1 MNDPNVRRSQL
12 AASPIRPDTAGR
24 TAPAGLAAQPPAQPR
39 PQAAGRDTYADRACA
54 RAELDQARQEGQV
67 AVARGALRMIV
78 ETTEYVSDR
87 GTQLS
92 SNVAEGMKA
101 AETLG
106 AVSRQIRM
114 LSGNTSL
121 EASRLGGN
129 ATVAEIAR
137 QMRLLSQQVSALS
150 DHLLTCLRSQG
161 VALSE
166 LSGAIDAVLA
176 DATATQALL
185 ERGLTTDYDSG
196 MASLLGLLQSVPE
209 SAAAME
215 RPTDG

>member
-12 AASPIRPDTAGR
+12 AARPIRPDTV
-24 TAPAGLAAQPPAQPR
+24 AQ
-39 PQAAGRDTYADRACA
+39 DTYADRACA
-54 RAELDQARQEGQV
+54 RVELDQARQEGQV
-67 AVARGALRMIV
+67 AVARGALRLIL

-87 GTQLS
+87 GTHLS
-92 SNVAEGMKA
+92 GHVAEGLKA

-150 DHLLTCLRSQG
+150 EHLLTCLRSQG
-161 VALSE
+161 VALRE

-185 ERGLTTDYDSG
+185 ERGLITDNAAADG
-196 MASLLGLLQSVPE
+196 RMGLLQSVPE
-209 SAAAME
+209 SAAVME
-215 RPTDG
+215 RPVDG

>member
-1 MNDPNVRRSQL
+1 MNDLNVRRSQS
-12 AASPIRPDTAGR
+12 ATRSIGP
-24 TAPAGLAAQPPAQPR
+24 
-39 PQAAGRDTYADRACA
+39 AAGRDTSAARACA
-54 RAELDQARQEGQV
+54 RVERDQAQQEGQV
-67 AVARGALRMIV
+67 AVARGALRMIL

-87 GTQLS
+87 GTHLS
-92 SNVAEGMKA
+92 SHAAEGLKA

-106 AVSRQIRM
+106 AVARQIRM

-150 DHLLTCLRSQG
+150 EHLLTCLRSQG

-176 DATATQALL
+176 DAAATQALL
-185 ERGLTTDYDSG
+185 ERGLTTDYDGG

-215 RPTDG
+215 RPVDG

>member
-1 MNDPNVRRSQL
+1 MNDLNVRRSPS
-12 AASPIRPDTAGR
+12 AARPIGP
-24 TAPAGLAAQPPAQPR
+24 
-39 PQAAGRDTYADRACA
+39 AAGRDTSAARACA
-54 RAELDQARQEGQV
+54 RVERDQARQEGQV
-67 AVARGALRMIV
+67 AVARGALRLIL

-87 GTQLS
+87 STHLS
-92 SNVAEGMKA
+92 SHVAEGLKA

-150 DHLLTCLRSQG
+150 EHLLTCLRSQG

-185 ERGLTTDYDSG
+185 ERGLTTDHDG
-196 MASLLGLLQSVPE
+196 GTASLLGLLQSVPE

-215 RPTDG
+215 RSADG

>member
-1 MNDPNVRRSQL
+1 MNDLNVRRRPS
-12 AASPIRPDTAGR
+12 ATRPIGPAAGR
-24 TAPAGLAAQPPAQPR
+24 AAPAGLAAQPPAQPR
-39 PQAAGRDTYADRACA
+39 PQAAGHDSYAARACA
-54 RAELDQARQEGQV
+54 RVERDQARQEGQV
-67 AVARGALRMIV
+67 AVAHGALRMIL

-87 GTQLS
+87 STHLS
-92 SNVAEGMKA
+92 SHVAEGLKA

-150 DHLLTCLRSQG
+150 EHLLTCLRSQG

-166 LSGAIDAVLA
+166 LSGAIDAILA

-185 ERGLTTDYDSG
+185 ERGLTTDPDG
-196 MASLLGLLQSVPE
+196 ETASLLGLLQSVPE

-215 RPTDG
+215 RPANG

>member
-1 MNDPNVRRSQL
+1 MNDLNVRRSPS
-12 AASPIRPDTAGR
+12 AARPIGP
-24 TAPAGLAAQPPAQPR
+24 
-39 PQAAGRDTYADRACA
+39 AAGRDTSAARACA
-54 RAELDQARQEGQV
+54 RVERDQARQEGQV
-67 AVARGALRMIV
+67 AVARGALRLIL

-87 GTQLS
+87 STHLS
-92 SNVAEGMKA
+92 SHVAEGMKA

-121 EASRLGGN
+121 EAARLGGN

-150 DHLLTCLRSQG
+150 EHLLTCLRSQS

-176 DATATQALL
+176 DATTTQALL
-185 ERGLTTDYDSG
+185 ERGLTTDHDDG

-209 SAAAME
+209 SAAVME

>member
-1 MNDPNVRRSQL
+1 MNDLNVRRSPSAL
-12 AASPIRPDTAGR
+12 RPIGP
-24 TAPAGLAAQPPAQPR
+24 
-39 PQAAGRDTYADRACA
+39 AAGRDTSAARACA
-54 RAELDQARQEGQV
+54 RVERDQARQEGQV
-67 AVARGALRMIV
+67 AVARGALRMIL

-87 GTQLS
+87 GAHLS
-92 SNVAEGMKA
+92 SHVAEGMTA

-106 AVSRQIRM
+106 AVARQIRM

-150 DHLLTCLRSQG
+150 EHFLTCLRSQG
-161 VALSE
+161 VALRE

-185 ERGLTTDYDSG
+185 ERGLTTDHDGG

-215 RPTDG
+215 RPADG

>member
-1 MNDPNVRRSQL
+1 MNDLNVRRSRSALQ
-12 AASPIRPDTAGR
+12 SIRPD
-24 TAPAGLAAQPPAQPR
+24 
-39 PQAAGRDTYADRACA
+39 AAGRDTYADHACA
-54 RAELDQARQEGQV
+54 RVERDQARQEGQV
-67 AVARGALRMIV
+67 AVARGALRMIL

-87 GTQLS
+87 STHLS
-92 SNVAEGMKA
+92 SHVAEGMKA

-150 DHLLTCLRSQG
+150 EHLLSCLRSQG

-185 ERGLTTDYDSG
+185 ERGLTTDHDGG

-215 RPTDG
+215 RPADG

>member
-1 MNDPNVRRSQL
+1 MNDLNVRRSPS
-12 AASPIRPDTAGR
+12 A
-24 TAPAGLAAQPPAQPR
+24 AQPR
-39 PQAAGRDTYADRACA
+39 PQAADRDTYAARACV
-54 RAELDQARQEGQV
+54 RVELYQSWQEGQV
-67 AVARGALRMIV
+67 AVARGALRLIL

-87 GTQLS
+87 GTHLS
-92 SNVAEGMKA
+92 SHVAESMKA
-101 AETLG
+101 AQTLG

-121 EASRLGGN
+121 EAARLGGN
-129 ATVAEIAR
+129 AAVAEIAR
-137 QMRLLSQQVSALS
+137 QMRLLSQQVSTLS
-150 DHLLTCLRSQG
+150 EHLLTCLRSQG

-185 ERGLTTDYDSG
+185 ERGPTTDHDGG
-196 MASLLGLLQSVPE
+196 MASPLGLLQSVPE

-215 RPTDG
+215 RPADG

>member
-1 MNDPNVRRSQL
+1 MNDLNVRRSRSAL
-12 AASPIRPDTAGR
+12 RSIGPD
-24 TAPAGLAAQPPAQPR
+24 
-39 PQAAGRDTYADRACA
+39 AAGRATYADHACA
-54 RAELDQARQEGQV
+54 RVERDQARQEGQV
-67 AVARGALRMIV
+67 AVARGALRMIL

-87 GTQLS
+87 STHLS

-150 DHLLTCLRSQG
+150 EHLLT
-161 VALSE
+161 E

-176 DATATQALL
+176 DASATQALL
-185 ERGLTTDYDSG
+185 ERGLTTDHDG
-196 MASLLGLLQSVPE
+196 GTASLLGLLQSVPE

-215 RPTDG
+215 RSADG

>member
-1 MNDPNVRRSQL
+1 MNDLNVRRSPS
-12 AASPIRPDTAGR
+12 AARPIGP
-24 TAPAGLAAQPPAQPR
+24 
-39 PQAAGRDTYADRACA
+39 AAGRDTSDARACA
-54 RAELDQARQEGQV
+54 RVERDQARQEGQV
-67 AVARGALRMIV
+67 AAARGALRMIL

-87 GTQLS
+87 STHLS
-92 SNVAEGMKA
+92 GNVAEGMKA

-150 DHLLTCLRSQG
+150 EHLLTCLRSQG
-161 VALSE
+161 VALRE
-166 LSGAIDAVLA
+166 LSGAIDAILA

-185 ERGLTTDYDSG
+185 ERGLTTDHDGG

-215 RPTDG
+215 RPADG

>member
-1 MNDPNVRRSQL
+1 MNDPNVRLNQS
-12 AASPIRPDTAGR
+12 AARPIGPD
-24 TAPAGLAAQPPAQPR
+24 
-39 PQAAGRDTYADRACA
+39 AAGRDTYADRACA
-54 RAELDQARQEGQV
+54 RVELDQARQEGQV

-87 GTQLS
+87 STHLS

-150 DHLLTCLRSQG
+150 EHLLTCLRSQG
-161 VALSE
+161 VALGE
-166 LSGAIDAVLA
+166 LSGAIDAILA
-176 DATATQALL
+176 DATSTQAIL
-185 ERGLTTDYDSG
+185 ERGRTADYDG
-196 MASLLGLLQSVPE
+196 PITPLLGLLQSVPE

-215 RPTDG
+215 RPADG

>member
-1 MNDPNVRRSQL
+1 MNDLNVRRSPS
-12 AASPIRPDTAGR
+12 AVRPMG
-24 TAPAGLAAQPPAQPR
+24 P
-39 PQAAGRDTYADRACA
+39 AAGRDTYAVRACA
-54 RAELDQARQEGQV
+54 RVERDQARQEGQV
-67 AVARGALRMIV
+67 AVARGALRLIL

-87 GTQLS
+87 GTHLS
-92 SNVAEGMKA
+92 SHVAEGMKA

-129 ATVAEIAR
+129 AAMAEIAR

-150 DHLLTCLRSQG
+150 EHLLTCLHAQG

-185 ERGLTTDYDSG
+185 ERGLVTDYAAAEGRS
-196 MASLLGLLQSVPE
+196 ASLLGLLQSVPE

>member
-1 MNDPNVRRSQL
+1 MNDSNVRRSR
-12 AASPIRPDTAGR
+12 AAWRPLGPD
-24 TAPAGLAAQPPAQPR
+24 
-39 PQAAGRDTYADRACA
+39 AAGRDTDAARACA
-54 RAELDQARQEGQV
+54 RVERDQARQEGQV

-137 QMRLLSQQVSALS
+137 QMRLLSQQVSTLS
-150 DHLLTCLRSQG
+150 EHLLTCLHAQG
-161 VALSE
+161 VALNE

-185 ERGLTTDYDSG
+185 ERGRITDCAAADG
-196 MASLLGLLQSVPE
+196 RLGLLQSVPE

-215 RPTDG
+215 RLADG

>member
-1 MNDPNVRRSQL
+1 MNDLNVRRSPS
-12 AASPIRPDTAGR
+12 AARPLG
-24 TAPAGLAAQPPAQPR
+24 P
-39 PQAAGRDTYADRACA
+39 AAGRDTYAARACA
-54 RAELDQARQEGQV
+54 RVERDQARQEGQV
-67 AVARGALRMIV
+67 AVAQGALRMIL

-87 GTQLS
+87 STHLS
-92 SNVAEGMKA
+92 SHVAEGLKA

-106 AVSRQIRM
+106 AVSRQLRM

-150 DHLLTCLRSQG
+150 EHLLTCLRSQG

-185 ERGLTTDYDSG
+185 ERGLTTDHDG
-196 MASLLGLLQSVPE
+196 GTASLLGLLQSVPE

-215 RPTDG
+215 RSADG

>member
-1 MNDPNVRRSQL
+1 MNDLNVRRSPS
-12 AASPIRPDTAGR
+12 AARPIGS
-24 TAPAGLAAQPPAQPR
+24 
-39 PQAAGRDTYADRACA
+39 AAGRDTSAARACA
-54 RAELDQARQEGQV
+54 RVERDQARQEGQV
-67 AVARGALRMIV
+67 AAARGALRLIL

-87 GTQLS
+87 GTHLS
-92 SNVAEGMKA
+92 SHAAEGLKA

-106 AVSRQIRM
+106 AVARQIRM

-137 QMRLLSQQVSALS
+137 QTRLLSQQVSALS
-150 DHLLTCLRSQG
+150 EQLLTCLRSQG
-161 VALSE
+161 VALGE

-185 ERGLTTDYDSG
+185 ERGLTTDHDGG

-215 RPTDG
+215 RPADG

>member
-1 MNDPNVRRSQL
+1 MNDLNVRRSPS
-12 AASPIRPDTAGR
+12 AARPIGP
-24 TAPAGLAAQPPAQPR
+24 
-39 PQAAGRDTYADRACA
+39 AAGRDTSAARACA
-54 RAELDQARQEGQV
+54 RVERDQARQEGQV
-67 AVARGALRMIV
+67 AVARGALRMIL

-87 GTQLS
+87 GTHLS
-92 SNVAEGMKA
+92 SHVAESMKA
-101 AETLG
+101 AQTLG

-121 EASRLGGN
+121 EAARLGGN

-150 DHLLTCLRSQG
+150 EHLLTCLHSQG

-185 ERGLTTDYDSG
+185 ERGLTTDHDG
-196 MASLLGLLQSVPE
+196 GTASLLGLLQSVPE

-215 RPTDG
+215 RSADG

>member
-1 MNDPNVRRSQL
+1 MNDLNVRRSPS
-12 AASPIRPDTAGR
+12 AARPIGP
-24 TAPAGLAAQPPAQPR
+24 
-39 PQAAGRDTYADRACA
+39 AAGRDTSAARACA
-54 RAELDQARQEGQV
+54 RVERDQARQEGQV
-67 AVARGALRMIV
+67 AVARGALRLIL

-87 GTQLS
+87 GTHLS
-92 SNVAEGMKA
+92 NHVTEGMKA

-150 DHLLTCLRSQG
+150 EQLLTCLRSQG

-185 ERGLTTDYDSG
+185 ERGLTTDHDGG

-215 RPTDG
+215 RPADG

>member
-1 MNDPNVRRSQL
+1 MNDPTQATGDRRQATERRTPNAKRRTPN
-12 AASPIRPDTAGR
+12 AA
-24 TAPAGLAAQPPAQPR
+24 
-39 PQAAGRDTYADRACA
+39 TYAERACA
-54 RAELDQARQEGQV
+54 RVELDQARQEGQV
-67 AVARGALRMIV
+67 DVARGALRMIV

-87 GTQLS
+87 GTHLS
-92 SNVAEGMKA
+92 SNVTEGMRA

-106 AVSRQIRM
+106 AVSRQIRT

-137 QMRLLSQQVSALS
+137 QMRLLSQQVSALGE
-150 DHLLTCLRSQG
+150 HLLTCLRSQG

-185 ERGLTTDYDSG
+185 ERGLTTDYDGG

-215 RPTDG
+215 RPADG

>member
-1 MNDPNVRRSQL
+1 MNDPN
-12 AASPIRPDTAGR
+12 ASGR
-24 TAPAGLAAQPPAQPR
+24 TAARHAAAR
-39 PQAAGRDTYADRACA
+39 PLGPDATGRDTYADRACA
-54 RAELDQARQEGQV
+54 RVELDQARQEGQV
-67 AVARGALRMIV
+67 DVARGALRMIV

-87 GTQLS
+87 STHLS

-106 AVSRQIRM
+106 AVSRQIRT

-150 DHLLTCLRSQG
+150 EHLLTCLRSQG

-166 LSGAIDAVLA
+166 LSGAIDAILA
-176 DATATQALL
+176 DASSTQALL
-185 ERGLTTDYDSG
+185 ERGHTTDYDRA
-196 MASLLGLLQSVPE
+196 MAPLLGLLQRVPE
-209 SAAAME
+209 TAAAMD
-215 RPTDG
+215 RPADG

>member
-1 MNDPNVRRSQL
+1 MNDLNVRGIQSATRSIG
-12 AASPIRPDTAGR
+12 P
-24 TAPAGLAAQPPAQPR
+24 
-39 PQAAGRDTYADRACA
+39 AAGRDTSAARACA
-54 RAELDQARQEGQV
+54 RVERDQARQEGQV
-67 AVARGALRMIV
+67 AVARGALRMIL

-87 GTQLS
+87 GTHLS
-92 SNVAEGMKA
+92 SHAAEGLKA

-106 AVSRQIRM
+106 AVARQIRM

-150 DHLLTCLRSQG
+150 EHLLTCLRSQG

-185 ERGLTTDYDSG
+185 ERGLTTDYDG
-196 MASLLGLLQSVPE
+196 PIAPLLGLLQSVPE

-215 RPTDG
+215 RPADG

>member
-1 MNDPNVRRSQL
+1 MNDLNVRRSRSALQ
-12 AASPIRPDTAGR
+12 SIRPD
-24 TAPAGLAAQPPAQPR
+24 
-39 PQAAGRDTYADRACA
+39 AAGRDTYADHACA
-54 RAELDQARQEGQV
+54 RVERDQARQEGQV
-67 AVARGALRMIV
+67 AVARGALRMIL

-87 GTQLS
+87 STHLS

-129 ATVAEIAR
+129 ATMAEIAR

-150 DHLLTCLRSQG
+150 EQLLTCLRSQG

-185 ERGLTTDYDSG
+185 ERGLTTDHDGG

-215 RPTDG
+215 RPADG